1 MAVSELTK
9 SSTKSLSKF
18 SPSELRE
25 ELTKRLQ
32 NQEAIDNVKSLI
44 EVLKPPKK
52 RKKAEN
58 SAKNLRLK
66 STAYANK

>member
-9 SSTKSLSKF
+9 SSNKSLSKF

-32 NQEAIDNVKSLI
+32 NQEALDNINALI

-52 RKKAEN
+52 SKNQQK
-58 SAKNLRLK
+58 SAVER
-66 STAYANK
+66 AQ

>member
-44 EVLKPPKK
+44 EVLKPSKK
-52 RKKAEN
+52 T
-58 SAKNLRLK
+58 KNPRNEEK
-66 STAYANK
+66 E